1 MVTAGKET
9 RMRCPGSKRGRGLA
23 FARMIL
29 ATAFVAGCDVPSTGP
44 EIVAPEGF
52 SRLLVPGGRFTQVS
66 AGNDHTCALRDD
78 GVVECWGD
86 NGFGKA
92 PATRTAVTGAF
103 TNVSAGGLHT
113 CATRSDG
120 VVECWG
126 LNSSN
131 QAPPTRS
138 PSTGAFIAIDVG
150 TDHSCALRG
159 DGVVGCWGNNNLGKA
174 PSIRSAGTGIFSQVT
189 AAAVHTCATRD
200 DGVVECWGSS
210 TSGQAPPTK
219 TPAASQFVQA
229 SGGNLHTCAVRGDGV
244 VECWGNNGSGRAPA
258 LKTALA
264 GVFTQVSAGLSHT
277 CARRS
282 DGVVECWG
290 NSLSGQAPATKTA
303 TTGTFVQVTS
313 GANHSCA
320 LRSDGIVQCW
330 GTNTDGQAPGTREP
344 SIRTRVMPTATFS
357 APSSVSEGESFGLAL
372 SDAQVP
378 GYDGSPFT
386 YAFDCGS
393 GYGDFSSATT
403 TTCPPMDGPQLV
415 AVKAS
420 VRDREGDTQEHE
432 AVVAVENMAP
442 TIEALLGD
450 EIMALELYQE
460 GGLFHDPGA
469 DTHTA
474 TIEYGDGTSPA
485 PLALSEGGFELA
497 HTYQEPGVFTVL
509 VEVTDSD
516 GATAQQSTTV
526 TVLSTVSY
534 FEWLGQAV
542 AALTESGV
550 LTRGWGPR
558 LRNDI
563 IQAERWYERG
573 RYDSAISALDDFIE
587 KVEDCLAR
595 GVLEAEEGTPLIE
608 TAEQLKAVI
617 QGL

>member
-1 MVTAGKET
+1 MTG
-9 RMRCPGSKRGRGLA
+9 PGSVRARGLA
-23 FARMIL
+23 FVWVTL
-29 ATAFVAGCDVPSTGP
+29 ASGLVVGCDVPSTGP
-44 EIVAPEGF
+44 EVMAPEGF

-92 PATRTAVTGAF
+92 PSTKTAAVGGF

-113 CATRSDG
+113 CARRTDG

-138 PSTGAFIAIDVG
+138 TATGFASVDAG
-150 TDHSCALRG
+150 NDHSCALRG
-159 DGVVGCWGNNNLGKA
+159 DGVVACWGNNNLGKA
-174 PSIRSAGTGIFSQVT
+174 PATRSAASGVFSQVT

-200 DGVVECWGSS
+200 DGVVECWGSG

-219 TPAASQFVQA
+219 APAASQFVQA
-229 SGGNLHTCAVRGDGV
+229 SGGNLHTCAVRADGV

-258 LKTALA
+258 IKTAA
-264 GVFTQVSAGLSHT
+264 TGAFTQVSAGLSHT

-290 NSLSGQAPATKTA
+290 NSLSGQAPPTKTA
-303 TTGTFVQVTS
+303 ATGTFVEVSS

-386 YAFDCGS
+386 YAFDCGT
-393 GYGDFSSATT
+393 GYGAFSSATT

-415 AVKAS
+415 AVRAS

-432 AVVAVENMAP
+432 AVVSVENMAP

-450 EIMALELYQE
+450 EIMALELYVE
-460 GGLFHDPGA
+460 GGLFHDPGV

-485 PLALSEGGFELA
+485 PLALSEGEFQLA
-497 HTYQEPGVFTVL
+497 HTYQEAGVFTVL

-516 GATAQQSTTV
+516 GATARQSATV

-542 AALTESGV
+542 DALTESGV

-558 LRNDI
+558 LSNDLR
-563 IQAERWYERG
+563 QAERWYDRG
-573 RYDSAISALDDFIE
+573 RYDSAISSLDDFIE
-587 KVEDCLAR
+587 KVEDCLGR